1 VLGAAPVAA
10 LSPGEVGDA
19 FTHLAPHVDAA
30 AALAVQRLADLSDVA
45 MAADFASSASASIDG
60 SSSAFADAL
69 QAVNGVST
77 SDAAAAVGDV
87 VSTGP
92 QRMEGIL
99 SPVSDRLEE
108 FVLGAQALFKEQGVP
123 YPLGSAIIFTTLTV
137 KALTY
142 PFTKTQIE
150 SSLNLQNLQPQVDAV
165 RKKYEN
171 DTERMNVEIN
181 RLYDDN
187 QVSPLA
193 GCVPI
198 LLTLPVV
205 WGLYRAF
212 NNASIDG
219 SFNEPW
225 FFIPSLAGPSAD
237 RSLDWLLPLDANYN
251 PPIGWHDATLY
262 LIVPL
267 LTVASQ
273 YVSMNI
279 LKPPKDENDPKVG
292 PWGRD
297 LADVP
302 WD

>member
-1 VLGAAPVAA
+1 
-10 LSPGEVGDA
+10 
-19 FTHLAPHVDAA
+19 
-30 AALAVQRLADLSDVA
+30 
-45 MAADFASSASASIDG
+45 
-60 SSSAFADAL
+60 
-69 QAVNGVST
+69 
-77 SDAAAAVGDV
+77 
-87 VSTGP
+87 
-92 QRMEGIL
+92 
-99 SPVSDRLEE
+99 
-108 FVLGAQALFKEQGVP
+108 VP

-219 SFNEPW
+219 SFDEPW